1 MFCVALAESIV
12 NACLINVIGSSVL
25 YVVLPFI
32 IDFAFLG
39 VFLVLYLRGFGKQGR
54 RSASTSYISA
64 SFVIFANIV
73 LIVCLVAYLLIIFSD
88 VPSAGV
94 GLRILRYAIF
104 PIIYAFNL
112 PLFAMLYNY
121 HYKKN

>member
-1 MFCVALAESIV
+1 M
-12 NACLINVIGSSVL
+12 N
-25 YVVLPFI
+25 
-32 IDFAFLG
+32 
-39 VFLVLYLRGFGKQGR
+39 
-54 RSASTSYISA
+54 SA